1 VKEMFIRYKKRILI
15 GTGLLLMLILIGI
28 IGYNVIQAGKAKS
41 LEAISSTSE
50 LDNSLNFWGE
60 VKYDKLY
67 DISIDFPS
75 IVTDIKVKE
84 GDLVSLGQVLVTLD
98 MSEYSGTMDKLQQQL
113 MAGKAG
119 LLSIIQNTGALEADI
134 AQTQKDIGIKTVE
147 LNSRTNADLK
157 ILQTSLDLAKKQVDN
172 ANRDVIDNQSL
183 FDAGAV
189 SKSTL
194 DQYIDIL
201 NQREKALRDVE
212 NNLDKTKSNL
222 ETELN
227 QLSILLKSKRAQLNE
242 IKNANGANMA
252 KQNSSVAVSQ
262 IDLDIMKNK
271 NVKNYLNMNQVISSI
286 QNGIVQNIEVINGT
300 RLGVQNMPTRVLQL
314 IDADSIMV
322 IAEVDE
328 EFIKKVTLG
337 ETVNIVPVSDSSI
350 SIPGT
355 VTQISNVAVEKDGK
369 RIIKIQVKPQD
380 PDREL
385 KPGYSVDVFLPTK

>member
-1 VKEMFIRYKKRILI
+1 VKEMFVKHKKRILI
-15 GTGLLLMLILIGI
+15 GTGLLLVLIMLGI
-28 IGYNVIQAGKAKS
+28 ISYNVIQAGKAKS
-41 LEAISSTSE
+41 LETVPSSAE
-50 LDNSLNFWGE
+50 QNNSLNFWGE
-60 VKYDKLY
+60 IKYDKLY

-75 IVTDIKVKE
+75 MVTDIKVKE

-98 MSEYSGTMDKLQQQL
+98 MSEYTGTMDKLQQQL
-113 MAGKAG
+113 TAGQAG
-119 LLSIIQNTGALEADI
+119 LLSITQDTGALEADI
-134 AQTQKDIGIKTVE
+134 AQTQKDIVTKTAE
-147 LNSRTNADLK
+147 LNNRTNSDLK
-157 ILQTSLDLAKKQVDN
+157 ILQTSLDLAKKEVDN

-201 NQREKALRDVE
+201 NQRVKTLGDVE
-212 NNLDKTKSNL
+212 NNLVKTKSNL
-222 ETELN
+222 KTELE

-337 ETVNIVPVSDSSI
+337 ETVNIVPMSDSSI

-369 RIIKIQVKPQD
+369 RIIKVQVKPQD
-380 PDREL
+380 PNREL

>member
-337 ETVNIVPVSDSSI
+337 ETVNIVPMSDSSI

-369 RIIKIQVKPQD
+369 RIIKVQVKPQD
-380 PDREL
+380 PNREL

>member
-337 ETVNIVPVSDSSI
+337 ETVNIVPMSDSSI

>member
-328 EFIKKVTLG
+328 EFIKKVALG
-337 ETVNIVPVSDSSI
+337 EIVNIVPMSDSSI